1 MLQVPKLLHVSHIFS
16 ELRQVW
22 GCCIKK
28 TEGGL
33 IMRVKRFIEWVHEL
47 KIESE
52 KIQTESESS
61 GTSKVNRFGASL
73 PESTGL
79 AKHSRVFETSGLV
92 SEQGLKQEGFKSLKR
107 NSVEGLKFNHKYL
120 KSVHHHSPTGQAKR
134 VTMTYRKAGLSV
146 CLYVICAVWIKIPLN
161 LFLYRWRWCL
171 FYLYPHFTLCLSIN
185 CHEGWHLMYK

>member
-1 MLQVPKLLHVSHIFS
+1 MLQVPELLHVSHIFS
-16 ELRQVW
+16 ELRQVR
-22 GCCIKK
+22 GCCTKK

-52 KIQTESESS
+52 KIWTESESS

-92 SEQGLKQEGFKSLKR
+92 SEQGLKQGGFKSLKR

-120 KSVHHHSPTGQAKR
+120 KSVHNHSPTGQANDLF
-134 VTMTYRKAGLSV
+134 YRSLAWP
-146 CLYVICAVWIKIPLN
+146 ADFLN
-161 LFLYRWRWCL
+161 LFKCHVVCYRQWK
-171 FYLYPHFTLCLSIN
+171 S
-185 CHEGWHLMYK
+185 HLTASLQKVK

>member
-1 MLQVPKLLHVSHIFS
+1 MLQCYASYAKKWAELLLCCKCCMYLTSFS
-16 ELRQVW
+16 ELRQVR

-52 KIQTESESS
+52 KIRTESERS

-73 PESTGL
+73 PESMGL

-92 SEQGLKQEGFKSLKR
+92 SEQGLKQGGFKSLKR
-107 NSVEGLKFNHKYL
+107 NSVGGLKFNHKYL
-120 KSVHHHSPTGQAKR
+120 KSVHHRSPTGQAKK
-134 VTMTYRKAGLSV
+134 VTVTYRKAGNQPKNV
-146 CLYVICAVWIKIPLN
+146 TKTKGE
-161 LFLYRWRWCL
+161 
-171 FYLYPHFTLCLSIN
+171 HF
-185 CHEGWHLMYK
+185 